1 MSQEKLKTAATRQM
15 DVATLAG
22 GCFWCTE
29 AVFSQLKGIESVE
42 SGYSGG
48 KLENPTYEQ
57 VSTGRTGHAET
68 VQITFDP
75 NVISYKEILEIF
87 FSTHDPTTLN
97 RQGPDMGTQYR
108 SVIFYHNDEQKAI
121 AEQVIK
127 ELTEE
132 KTFDAPI
139 VTQVEPF
146 KAFYEAED
154 YHKDYFKR
162 HPEQAY
168 CSLVIAPKITKLR
181 ELYLRKIETANI
193 ANARAYRAGRL
204 CCWRYGQL
212 TCGVCDECCSWPDN
226 WRYARRFY

>member
-1 MSQEKLKTAATRQM
+1 MCAELASILRSCGLIFMSQEKLKTAAGRRM
-15 DVATLAG
+15 EVATLGG

-29 AVFSQLKGIESVE
+29 AVFSQLKGVERVE

-48 KLENPTYEQ
+48 RLENPTYEQ

-75 NVISYKEILEIF
+75 DVISYKEILGIF

-97 RQGPDMGTQYR
+97 RQGPDVGTQYR

-132 KTFDAPI
+132 KAFDAPI

-146 KAFYEAED
+146 TVFYDAED

-181 ELYLRKIETANI
+181 ELYLSKLKLQI
-193 ANARAYRAGRL
+193 
-204 CCWRYGQL
+204 
-212 TCGVCDECCSWPDN
+212 
-226 WRYARRFY
+226 